1 MQLTLRQA
9 TSYLNVD
16 EATLPSWIKK
26 RGLPVHRVN
35 EQVYLNPVEL
45 WQWAMENGVVV
56 SRRLLDDAKQAVDQV
71 APLST
76 LLEAGGIHFDVGGAD
91 KSEALRD
98 VVARLPLPAELDR
111 DFLVTVLEAREA
123 MGSTGIGDGIAIPHA
138 RNPILLHVDQP
149 LVSLCLLRH
158 PVDFDAVD
166 GIPVHALFV
175 VISPSIPVHLK
186 ILARLGLVLR
196 DGDLRR
202 LLRGRRH
209 CAAHR
214 PALAVAQAPREYQHG
229 RECGRKRQSVGHDHP
244 LPDCLRAGASANAG
258 GGRIPQMGYA
268 PSGAGRG
275 AGASGDARA
284 WHEALEGVA
293 AAAGAHAAQL
303 IGIDGRRCKRVYA
316 KLDVHRQAEVAAR
329 LRGLV

>member
-9 TSYLNVD
+9 ASYLNVD
-16 EATLPSWIKK
+16 EARLRGWIKK
-26 RGLPVHRVN
+26 RGLPVHKLN
-35 EQVYLNPVEL
+35 ERLYLNPVEL

-56 SRRLLDDAKQAVDQV
+56 SRRLLDDAKQAVGEV
-71 APLST
+71 PPLSA
-76 LLEAGGIHFDVGGAD
+76 LLDAGGIHYDVGGAD

-98 VVARLPLPAELDR
+98 VVARLPLPRDFDR

-149 LVSLCLLRH
+149 LVALCLLRH

-196 DGDLRR
+196 DAALRR
-202 LLRGRRH
+202 LLWARV
-209 CAAHR
+209 
-214 PALAVAQAPREYQHG
+214 PAGQIRE
-229 RECGRKRQSVGHDHP
+229 SVK
-244 LPDCLRAGASANAG
+244 
-258 GGRIPQMGYA
+258 
-268 PSGAGRG
+268 
-275 AGASGDARA
+275 
-284 WHEALEGVA
+284 ALEGRSTGVFRA
-293 AAAGAHAAQL
+293 PT
-303 IGIDGRRCKRVYA
+303 
-316 KLDVHRQAEVAAR
+316 
-329 LRGLV
+329 

>member
-16 EATLPSWIKK
+16 EATLRSWIKK

-35 EQVYLNPVEL
+35 EQMYLNPLEL

-56 SRRLLDDAKQAVDQV
+56 SRRLLDDARQAVDEL
-71 APLST
+71 APLSA
-76 LLEAGGIHFDVGGAD
+76 LLDAGGVHFDVGGED
-91 KSEALRD
+91 KSQVLRD
-98 VVARLPLPAELDR
+98 VVARLPLPQDFDR

-149 LVSLCLLRH
+149 LVALCLLKH
-158 PVDFDAVD
+158 PVEFDAVD

-196 DGDLRR
+196 DAELRR
-202 LLRGRRH
+202 LLKGR
-209 CAAHR
+209 A
-214 PALAVAQAPREYQHG
+214 PAEQIHACVKGLETRSTGVFRAPQ
-229 RECGRKRQSVGHDHP
+229 
-244 LPDCLRAGASANAG
+244 
-258 GGRIPQMGYA
+258 
-268 PSGAGRG
+268 
-275 AGASGDARA
+275 
-284 WHEALEGVA
+284 
-293 AAAGAHAAQL
+293 
-303 IGIDGRRCKRVYA
+303 
-316 KLDVHRQAEVAAR
+316 
-329 LRGLV
+329 

>member
-16 EATLPSWIKK
+16 EATLRSWIKK
-26 RGLPVHRVN
+26 RGLPVHRIN
-35 EQVYLNPVEL
+35 EQMYLNPVEL

-56 SRRLLDDAKQAVDQV
+56 SRRLLDDARQAVDEV
-71 APLST
+71 PALSA
-76 LLEAGGIHFDVGGAD
+76 LLEAGGIHHDVGGAD

-98 VVARLPLPAELDR
+98 VVARLPLPPDLDR

-149 LVSLCLLRH
+149 LVALCLLRH

-196 DGDLRR
+196 DAALRR
-202 LLRGRRH
+202 LLRDRAPAEQIR
-209 CAAHR
+209 AA
-214 PALAVAQAPREYQHG
+214 V
-229 RECGRKRQSVGHDHP
+229 K
-244 LPDCLRAGASANAG
+244 
-258 GGRIPQMGYA
+258 
-268 PSGAGRG
+268 
-275 AGASGDARA
+275 
-284 WHEALEGVA
+284 ALESRSTGVF
-293 AAAGAHAAQL
+293 
-303 IGIDGRRCKRVYA
+303 RSPT
-316 KLDVHRQAEVAAR
+316 
-329 LRGLV
+329 